1 MPVANGR
8 RVAVIAGCRTPFCKS
23 GTTLKDVR
31 AVDLAR
37 FVARELLE
45 RTNLDGADVN
55 AVIFGQVVPSAL
67 VPNVAREVSLL
78 PQFPKEIPAYSLN
91 RACASSGQAVANAYD
106 EIVLGDAEVV
116 LAGGVESLSDIPIL
130 ASRRLADILM
140 EASKAK
146 SFGARL
152 RTLSRIRPRDLVPVS
167 PAIAEPST
175 GETMGQ
181 SAEKMAKENHI
192 SRAAQDRWAL
202 RSHELAAR
210 GTDDGRITAEIVPW
224 FGPGGRAG
232 DGVVTQDNGVRR
244 DTSLEQMAKL
254 KPVFDRRY
262 GSVTAANSSP
272 LTDGA
277 SAVLVMS
284 DSAARALGYTP
295 LAYVRSYAV
304 AAVDPGWQLLQAP
317 IFAVPKALERAGI
330 QWKELGVIE
339 VHEAFAA
346 QVLSN
351 LQGWAAKGW
360 EINED
365 IINVMGGSIAIGHP
379 FGATGTRLV
388 TTLANEMARR
398 DVQFGLLSICA
409 QGGMGLAM
417 VWSAADGSGRGA
429 HLGARRRRH
438 RRRHFRL
445 EERAGQQAFGRGEAG
460 PARDVRRVGARR
472 RRAGRRLLLVEAR
485 ELHRGGRHR
494 GVRPAHHRRGSRA
507 ALGRGPGNAGP
518 GGALPQTDRRRDS
531 RRVPRRRTRVR
542 PRLRVPRGLRSPP
555 DPARPP
561 GSAARH
567 SPGGG
572 RLPAAPPVD
581 WRPRGARHHPRGQ
594 GRRRQ
599 EGVPFGHRGRAGSS
613 RHPQGRHHRRGATH
627 GRRLAPASQAAG
639 RVPRM
644 AARRQPTGPGLGLPS
659 RAEAGTRADARQ
671 LSRAPRRVGGGG
683 AWAETRHGGGSEAR
697 GAAVRAARRH

>member
-23 GTTLKDVR
+23 GTVLKDAR

-45 RTNLDGADVN
+45 RTNLAGADVN
-55 AVIFGQVVPSAL
+55 AVIFGQVVSSAL

-130 ASRRLADILM
+130 ASRRLADILV

-146 SFGARL
+146 SLGARL
-152 RTLSRIRPRDLVPVS
+152 RTLSHIRPRDLVPVS

-175 GETMGQ
+175 GESMGQ

-210 GTDDGRITAEIVPW
+210 GTDDGRIPGEVVPW
-224 FGPGGRAG
+224 FAPGARAG
-232 DGVVTQDNGVRR
+232 DGVVTHDNGIRR
-244 DTSLEQMAKL
+244 DTSLEQMANL

-277 SAVLVMS
+277 SAVLLMS

-330 QWKELGVIE
+330 EWKDLGLVE

-351 LQGWAAKGW
+351 LQGWAAKSW

-388 TTLANEMARR
+388 TTLANEMTRR

-409 QGGMGLAM
+409 QGGMGFAM
-417 VWSAADGSGRGA
+417 V
-429 HLGARRRRH
+429 LERR
-438 RRRHFRL
+438 
-445 EERAGQQAFGRGEAG
+445 
-460 PARDVRRVGARR
+460 
-472 RRAGRRLLLVEAR
+472 
-485 ELHRGGRHR
+485 
-494 GVRPAHHRRGSRA
+494 
-507 ALGRGPGNAGP
+507 
-518 GGALPQTDRRRDS
+518 
-531 RRVPRRRTRVR
+531 
-542 PRLRVPRGLRSPP
+542 
-555 DPARPP
+555 
-561 GSAARH
+561 
-567 SPGGG
+567 
-572 RLPAAPPVD
+572 
-581 WRPRGARHHPRGQ
+581 
-594 GRRRQ
+594 
-599 EGVPFGHRGRAGSS
+599 
-613 RHPQGRHHRRGATH
+613 
-627 GRRLAPASQAAG
+627 
-639 RVPRM
+639 
-644 AARRQPTGPGLGLPS
+644 
-659 RAEAGTRADARQ
+659 
-671 LSRAPRRVGGGG
+671 
-683 AWAETRHGGGSEAR
+683 
-697 GAAVRAARRH
+697 